1 MHKHVLL
8 IASFLA
14 SGLSGARAEEPMC
27 NASFWFRWGQEVS
40 GTLATKSGAPCRIL
54 TGMSGNTV
62 YVGSQVIAQ
71 PRHGRASPLGPASI
85 RYQPRTGFVGQDS
98 MAIRFLG
105 ERQGGR
111 RSQATVRLK
120 ITVY

>member
-1 MHKHVLL
+1 MYGIILL
-8 IASFLA
+8 IVALTFSTLNH
-14 SGLSGARAEEPMC
+14 ARAEEPMC

-40 GTLATKSGAPCRIL
+40 GTLATKSGMPCRIL

-85 RYQPRTGFVGQDS
+85 RYQPRAGFTGQDA
-98 MAIRFLG
+98 MTIRFLG
-105 ERQGGR
+105 ERQGR
-111 RSQATVRLK
+111 RNQATVHLK